1 MSTRKKKPSAADVLR
16 QEMQQPLVLPDRQAS
31 PPEKN
36 DSTSAAGEK
45 ASASAAAAV
54 DNGGKSSPPD
64 DRPLTNSTPTKLT
77 NMTQS
82 NSNDAAA
89 NEAKLKQQIEDLQ
102 SKLKAQTGESQ
113 KLQTK
118 TENLSKELK
127 EAKDTVVKLA
137 AQGKAPAKS
146 STAIAK
152 VDPNAGRSALT
163 ARPVE
168 TSAETA
174 IRRANTDIGWLD

>member
-1 MSTRKKKPSAADVLR
+1 
-16 QEMQQPLVLPDRQAS
+16 MQQPLVLPERQAS

-36 DSTSAAGEK
+36 VSTSASAAVEK
-45 ASASAAAAV
+45 ASASAAAV
-54 DNGGKSSPPD
+54 DNGGKSPPPD
-64 DRPLTNSTPTKLT
+64 QPPTNQTPTKIT

-118 TENLSKELK
+118 TENLTKELK
-127 EAKDTVVKLA
+127 DAKDTVVKLA

-152 VDPNAGRSALT
+152 VDPNAGRSTLT
-163 ARPVE
+163 TRPVE
-168 TSAETA
+168 TSEQTA

>member
-16 QEMQQPLVLPDRQAS
+16 QEMQQPLVLPERQAS

-36 DSTSAAGEK
+36 ASTSAVIEQ
-45 ASASAAAAV
+45 ASASATAV

-64 DRPLTNSTPTKLT
+64 QPPTNQTPTKLT

-118 TENLSKELK
+118 TENLTKELK

-163 ARPVE
+163 TRPVE

-174 IRRANTDIGWLD
+174 LRRANTDIGWLD